1 MGIYIMCINDISFR
15 KWLLYYKFHFKN
27 LFFVFHESYFYFNK
41 GDKNSLAM
49 FSANET
55 LGIKYM
61 LPLDKQHSAL
71 PLSTAFLCLLQ
82 LGTRS
87 FFLSNLF
94 QLERRYKIKLSSTAG
109 ALYKK
114 AFFEHTLPNTPK
126 HTHTHTHTRSSF

>member
-1 MGIYIMCINDISFR
+1 MGIYIVCINDISFR

-27 LFFVFHESYFYFNK
+27 LFFVFHESYFYFNN

-61 LPLDKQHSAL
+61 LPLDKQHSTL
-71 PLSTAFLCLLQ
+71 PLSTAFLRLLH

-87 FFLSNLF
+87 FFWL
-94 QLERRYKIKLSSTAG
+94 I
-109 ALYKK
+109 
-114 AFFEHTLPNTPK
+114 FFN
-126 HTHTHTHTRSSF
+126 